1 MPKEFESKV
10 IENLAELKG
19 TLTSIKEDIH
29 SMKQDIDINTKDLTE
44 HKQMSATNK
53 ARFELEQET
62 RKEKDKEHNERLTK
76 VEVIPQ
82 YLNTSKKIIVWVGS
96 IAAAIYA
103 IGRLA
108 GRW

>member
-1 MPKEFESKV
+1 MPREFESKV

-29 SMKQDIDINTKDLTE
+29 AMKQDIDINTKDLTQ
-44 HKQMSATNK
+44 HKQMSQMNK
-53 ARFELEQET
+53 NRFELEKQVREA
-62 RKEKDKEHNERLTK
+62 KDKEHDDRLTK

-82 YLNTSKKIIVWVGS
+82 YLNTSKKIIVWIGS